1 MYSKKNI
8 PHVPSKVNVREKESI
23 CKQNEKDRNT
33 TPVLDVK
40 TLASQGTSRKVVFIS
55 GTTPGA
61 GIKLGEE
68 WGDVTGGSD
77 QRGQNRGRG
86 AYDDRGCVGNVNSN
100 RGIVVECMGKM
111 NHGDELS
118 GFVSG
123 SNCGRGSWG

>member
-1 MYSKKNI
+1 MKKGM
-8 PHVPSKVNVREKESI
+8 
-23 CKQNEKDRNT
+23 EKDKKAKNRNI
-33 TPVLDVK
+33 TPTLDGK

-111 NHGDELS
+111 NHRS

-123 SNCGRGSWG
+123 SDCGRGSWG